1 MQALKTVTKTQ
12 TTKTK
17 SIHADALYAVIQNA
31 HAQVAQE
38 IMCADC
44 TSDSYYIKAA
54 NIYAQLLALYAKS
67 YYDSEYYSINSVME
81 IFANNITYY
90 DESNLFNNCVH
101 NTALKNV
108 KLSKYVYLSN

>member
-1 MQALKTVTKTQ
+1 MQAFKTVTKTI

-17 SIHADALYAVIQNA
+17 SVHADTLYAIIENA
-31 HAQVAQE
+31 HKQVSAE

-44 TSDSYYIKAA
+44 TADSYYIKSA

-67 YYDSEYYSINSVME
+67 YYDTEYYSIDSVME

-90 DESNLFNNCVH
+90 DESNLFNNCVAG
-101 NTALKNV
+101 TALEKV
-108 KLSKYVYLSN
+108 QLEKYVYLSN

>member
-1 MQALKTVTKTQ
+1 MQALKTITKTT

-17 SIHADALYAVIQNA
+17 SIHADALYNVIQNA
-31 HAQVAQE
+31 HAQVAKE
-38 IMCADC
+38 VMCADC
-44 TSDSYYIKAA
+44 TSDSYYIKAT
-54 NIYAQLLALYAKS
+54 NIYAELLALYAKS
-67 YYDSEYYSINSVME
+67 YYDSEYYSIDSVME

-108 KLSKYVYLSN
+108 KLSDYAYLSN

>member
-1 MQALKTVTKTQ
+1 MQALKTITKTQ

-67 YYDSEYYSINSVME
+67 YYDSEYYSIDSVME

-90 DESNLFNNCVH
+90 DESNLFNNCVK
-101 NTALKNV
+101 NTALQNV
-108 KLSKYVYLSN
+108 KLSNYVYLSN